1 MIQDA
6 YADVVPTGAEQ
17 GDATQELGT
26 RSLLGFAL
34 ASAGQQAQHRFR
46 VALEPHQLHPRAFGV
61 LLALSAA
68 DGQSQQQLS
77 RGLAIPASR
86 VVALVDDLQAAGLVV
101 RRPHPSDRR
110 VYAVS
115 LTPEGA
121 QELDAAAAS
130 ALALE
135 DQLSAGLDPQ
145 ERAQLADLLRRV
157 AANLDDGRGDN
168 LRIW

>member
-1 MIQDA
+1 MK
-6 YADVVPTGAEQ
+6 PTAEQ
-17 GDATQELGT
+17 GEATQGLRI

-34 ASAGQQAQHRFR
+34 ASAGQQAQHGFR

-61 LLALSAA
+61 LLALSAT

-77 RGLAIPASR
+77 RSLAIPASR

-110 VYAVS
+110 IYAVS
-115 LTPEGA
+115 LTPEGVRA
-121 QELDAAAAS
+121 LDAAAES

-135 DQLSAGLDPQ
+135 DQLTAGLDLQ
-145 ERAQLADLLRRV
+145 ERTQLADLLRRV
-157 AANLDDGRGDN
+157 AANLDEGRGDG